1 MESFKYLLW
10 CIGTFIL
17 GGETKDFYIGFGFCL
32 LLIIIWGSIRWLLI
46 LKTDISPT
54 WCNILAVCSVF
65 CTLLIAFIVCII
77 IDSF

>member
-17 GGETKDFYIGFGFCL
+17 GGETKDFYIGAGFCFL
-32 LLIIIWGSIRWLLI
+32 LVIVWGATLLF
-46 LKTDISPT
+46 LNFKTEIPTT
-54 WCNILAVCSVF
+54 WCKILSVCSVL

>member
-54 WCNILAVCSVF
+54 WCKILAICSIP
-65 CTLLIAFIVCII
+65 CTLLITFFVCII